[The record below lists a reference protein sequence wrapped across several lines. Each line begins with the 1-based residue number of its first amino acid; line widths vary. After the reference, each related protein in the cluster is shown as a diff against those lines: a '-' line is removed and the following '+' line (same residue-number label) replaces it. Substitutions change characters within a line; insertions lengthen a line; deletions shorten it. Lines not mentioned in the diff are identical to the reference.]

1 MEVDRVMSATTD
13 TQTAELVDTFQ
24 EFFRGYYDDEIRT
37 LAQHYPNEDRS
48 LVVDWGDLYRFD
60 PDLADDYL
68 SKPDQLQE
76 YAEEALRLY
85 DLPIDIELG
94 QAHVRVCNL
103 NETDSFYP
111 GWFSPTK
118 RHNTAPYLTVEG
130 QVEKA
135 TDVDPKVEEA
145 AFECQ
150 RCGTL
155 TRVPQSGTSDDFQ
168 EPHECSGC
176 ERQGPFQINFDQSEF
191 VDAQVLRLAEP
202 PEVAAG
208 GGGTKIDVALEDDI
222 TDEVDAGDRVDVTGR
237 LRLKQESSNNTKTTR
252 FKPYL
257 EGHHTEI
264 CDTDFEDLEITP
276 DDKRK
281 IEAIADG
288 EHGPLFETV
297 TASIAPDLTG
307 EKYELIKEAIFLMLI
322 GGATAELDTGR
333 EVRGVFH
340 MLLIGDAST
349 GKSTLLREAKLIA
362 PRSVFA
368 NGKGATE
375 AGMTATAKQDD
386 FAGGEW
392 ALDAGALVQ
401 ANNGLACIDEID
413 KVREDVQD
421 SMHGAMADMRVD
433 VNKAG
438 INTTLPAETSVFAG
452 GNPKHSRWDEYVADS
467 EQIDLSETLL
477 SRFALIFKLQDK
489 PDEETDREKAE
500 HVLETKE
507 GAKARRAG
515 EDAGADDDN
524 RVLDHDLLRKF
535 VAYVRQ
541 LPDPRFRSKEDRDT
555 LRDAYVRMRGV
566 NGYDDDAPVPITL
579 RKLQDMHR
587 IAEASARARLSEWIE
602 EEDINRAKR
611 LVGESLQD
619 YGMNED
625 GDFDADIVETNTS
638 KPQQDR
644 VKNVKAVIGELQ
656 GGKEGGVP
664 YEDVYEKLEEVGID
678 REKAEHEIEKL
689 KQKGEAYEPKTDKE
703 VRVA

>member
-1 MEVDRVMSATTD
+1 MAAATD
-13 TQTAELVDTFQ
+13 GAAAELVDVFQ
-24 EFFRGYYDDEIRT
+24 EFFRSYYDEEIRT
-37 LAQHYPNEDRS
+37 LAQHYPNEQRS
-48 LVVDWGDLYRFD
+48 LEVDWTDLFQFD
-60 PDLADDYL
+60 PALADDYL
-68 SKPDQLQE
+68 QQPKQLQR

-85 DLPIDIELG
+85 DIPIDVELG
-94 QAHVRVCNL
+94 NAHVRVYNL

-111 GWFSPTK
+111 GHFSPTK
-118 RHNTAPYLTVEG
+118 RHNDAPYLTIEG

-135 TDVDPKVEEA
+135 TDVDPKITEA

-150 RCGTL
+150 LCGTL
-155 TRVPQSGTSDDFQ
+155 NYVPQSGTEDDFQ
-168 EPHECSGC
+168 EPHECKGC

-191 VDAQVLRLAEP
+191 VDAQMLRLAEP
-202 PEVAAG
+202 PEVVAAG
-208 GGGTKIDVALEDDI
+208 DGRKIDAALEDDLC
-222 TDEVDAGDRVDVTGR
+222 DVVNGGERVNVTGR
-237 LRLKQESSNNTKTTR
+237 LRLKQDSSGNKKSAR

-257 EGHHTEI
+257 EGHHIEVS
-264 CDTDFEDLEITP
+264 DTDFEDLEITEA
-276 DDKRK
+276 DKQE
-281 IEAIADG
+281 IEAIAAG
-288 EHGPLFETV
+288 EYGPLFDV
-297 TASIAPDLTG
+297 VIDSIAPDLTG
-307 EKYELIKEAIFLMLI
+307 EKYDLIKEGIFLMLI
-322 GGATAELDTGR
+322 SGATVELENGR

-349 GKSTLLREAKLIA
+349 GKSTLLREANMIA

-386 FAGGEW
+386 FAGREW

-401 ANNGLACIDEID
+401 ANGGLACVDEID

-489 PDEETDREKAE
+489 PDEKTDREKAD

-507 GAKARRAG
+507 TAKAKRAG
-515 EDAGADDDN
+515 EDVDDDDDG
-524 RVLDHDLLRKF
+524 RVIDHDLLRKY

-541 LPDPRFRSKEDRDT
+541 LPDPRFRTEEMRNK

-587 IAEASARARLSEWIE
+587 IAEASARARHSEWIE
-602 EEDINRAKR
+602 EEDIKRAKR

-625 GDFDADIVETNTS
+625 GEFDADIVEANTS
-638 KPQQDR
+638 KPQR
-644 VKNVKAVIGELQ
+644 ERIKAVKAVIREMQ
-656 GGKEGGVP
+656 TGKAGGVP
-664 YEDVYEKLEEVGID
+664 YEDVFEKLEEEGISK
-678 REKAEHEIEKL
+678 EQAKHEIKKL
-689 KQKGEAYEPKTDKE
+689 KRKGDAYEPTTGKE
-703 VRVA
+703 VRVT

>member
-1 MEVDRVMSATTD
+1 VVVV
-13 TQTAELVDTFQ
+13 TAQDGGSELVDDFQ
-24 EFFRGYYDDEIRT
+24 EFFRNYYDEEIRT
-37 LAQHYPNEDRS
+37 LAQHYPNEQRS
-48 LVVDWGDLYRFD
+48 LEVGWGDLYQYA

-68 SKPDQLQE
+68 SQPDQLQR

-85 DLPIDIELG
+85 DLPIDVSLG
-94 QAHVRVCNL
+94 QAHVRVKNL

-111 GWFSPTK
+111 GWFSPTE
-118 RHNTAPYLTVEG
+118 RHNKSPYLTVEG

-135 TDVDPKVEEA
+135 TDVDPKLEEA

-150 RCGTL
+150 LCGTL
-155 TRVPQSGTSDDFQ
+155 NRVPQSGPSDDFQ

-176 ERQGPFQINFDQSEF
+176 ERQGPFHINFDQSEF
-191 VDAQVLRLAEP
+191 VDAQILRLAEP

-208 GGGTKIDVALEDDI
+208 GEGTKIDVALEDDL
-222 TDEVDAGDRVDVTGR
+222 TDQAEPGDRIDVTGR
-237 LRLKQESSNNTKTTR
+237 LQLKQDGSNNKKSNR

-257 EGHHTEI
+257 EGHHIEV
-264 CDTDFEDLEITP
+264 CDTDFEDLEITEE
-276 DDKRK
+276 DKRQ
-281 IEAIADG
+281 IEAIANG
-288 EHGPLFETV
+288 EYGPLFEAV
-297 TASIAPDLTG
+297 LDSIAPDLTG
-307 EKYELIKEAIFLMLI
+307 EKYDLIKEGLFLMLI
-322 GGATAELDTGR
+322 GGATVELDNGR

-386 FAGGEW
+386 WADGEW
-392 ALDAGALVQ
+392 TLDAGALVQ
-401 ANNGLACIDEID
+401 ANNGLASIDEID
-413 KVREDVQD
+413 KVRDDVQD
-421 SMHGAMADMRVD
+421 SMHGAMADMKVD

-452 GNPKHSRWDEYVADS
+452 GNPKHDRWDNYVADS
-467 EQIDLSETLL
+467 EQIDLGETLL
-477 SRFALIFKLQDK
+477 SRFALIFKLQDI
-489 PDEETDREKAE
+489 PDEKTDREKAD

-507 GAKARRAG
+507 TAKAKRAG
-515 EDAGADDDN
+515 ESIGADDDD
-524 RVLDHDLLRKF
+524 RVIDHDLLRKYI
-535 VAYVRQ
+535 AYVRQ
-541 LPDPRFRSKEDRDT
+541 LPDPRFRTEEDRNK

-587 IAEASARARLSEWIE
+587 IAEASARARLSQWIE
-602 EEDINRAKR
+602 EEDIQRAKR

-625 GDFDADIVETNTS
+625 GEFDADIVESNTS
-638 KPQQDR
+638 QPQR
-644 VKNVKAVIGELQ
+644 ERIKNVQAVIREMQ
-656 GGKEGGVP
+656 AGKAGGVP
-664 YEDVYEKLEEVGID
+664 YEDIFEKLEEQGISQ
-678 REKAEHEIEKL
+678 EKAQHEIEKL
-689 KQKGEAYEPKTDKE
+689 KKKGDAYEPKTNKE
-703 VRVA
+703 VRVT

>member
-1 MEVDRVMSATTD
+1 MSAAKD
-13 TQTAELVDTFQ
+13 AANAELVEDFQ

-37 LAQHYPNEDRS
+37 LAQHYPNEQRS
-48 LVVDWGDLYRFD
+48 LEVDWEDLFRFD
-60 PDLADDYL
+60 PDIADDYL
-68 SKPDQLQE
+68 AQPEQFQR
-76 YAEEALRLY
+76 YAEEALRMY
-85 DLPIDIELG
+85 DLPIDVSLG
-94 QAHVRVCNL
+94 QAHVRVHNL

-118 RHNTAPYLTVEG
+118 RHNKSPFLTIEG

-135 TDVDPKVEEA
+135 TDIDPKLEEA

-150 RCGTL
+150 LCGSL
-155 TRVPQSGTSDDFQ
+155 NRVPQSGTADDFQ
-168 EPHECSGC
+168 EPHECQGC
-176 ERQGPFQINFDQSEF
+176 ERQGPFKINFDQSEF
-191 VDAQVLRLAEP
+191 VDAQMLRLAEP
-202 PEVAAG
+202 PEVVAG
-208 GGGTKIDVALEDDI
+208 GEGTTIDIALEDDL
-222 TDEVDAGDRVDVTGR
+222 TDHVEPGDRVDVTGR
-237 LRLKQESSNNTKTTR
+237 LQLKQDGSNNTKNNR
-252 FKPYL
+252 FEPYL
-257 EGHHTEI
+257 EGHHIEI
-264 CDTDFEDLEITP
+264 SDTDFEDLEIS
-276 DDKRK
+276 DEDERK
-281 IEAIADG
+281 IEAIANG
-288 EHGPLFETV
+288 EHGPLFDTV

-322 GGATAELDTGR
+322 GGTTVELDTGR

-349 GKSTLLREAKLIA
+349 GKSTLLREAKEIA

-401 ANNGLACIDEID
+401 ANNGIACIDEID

-421 SMHGAMADMRVD
+421 SMHGAMADMLVD

-452 GNPKHSRWDEYVADS
+452 GNPKHDRWDQYVADS
-467 EQIDLSETLL
+467 EQIALSETLL
-477 SRFALIFKLQDK
+477 SRFALIFKLQDI
-489 PDEETDREKAE
+489 PDEETDREKAD

-507 GAKARRAG
+507 TAKAKQAG
-515 EDAGADDDN
+515 EDIDSGSDD
-524 RVLDHDLLRKF
+524 RVIDHDLLRKF
-535 VAYVRQ
+535 VAYARQ
-541 LPDPRFRSKEDRDT
+541 LPDPRFRTEEDRNK

-566 NGYDDDAPVPITL
+566 NGYDEDAPVPITL

-587 IAEASARARLSEWIE
+587 IAEASARARLSQWIE
-602 EEDINRAKR
+602 DQDIKRAKR

-625 GDFDADIVETNTS
+625 GEFDADIVEANAS
-638 KPQQDR
+638 RPQQDR
-644 VKNVKAVIGELQ
+644 VKSIESAIRELQ
-656 GGKEGGVP
+656 KGRSGGVP
-664 YEDVYEKLEEVGID
+664 YDELYETLEEKYEID
-678 REKAEHEIEKL
+678 RKKAEHEIEKL
-689 KQKGEAYEPKTDKE
+689 LQKGEAYEPTSDKE
-703 VRVA
+703 VRVT

>member
-1 MEVDRVMSATTD
+1 MSAATD
-13 TQTAELVDTFQ
+13 AASAELTESFLT
-24 EFFRGYYDDEIRT
+24 FFRNYYDEEVRT
-37 LAQHYPNEDRS
+37 LAQHYPNERRS
-48 LVVDWGDLYRFD
+48 LEVDWEDLYRFD
-60 PDLADDYL
+60 PEFADDYL
-68 SKPDQLQE
+68 AQPEQLQR

-85 DLPIDIELG
+85 DLPIDISLG
-94 QAHVRVCNL
+94 NAHVRVKNL

-118 RHNTAPYLTVEG
+118 RHEDAPYLTIEG

-150 RCGTL
+150 LCGTL
-155 TRVPQSGTSDDFQ
+155 TRIPQSGSSDDFN
-168 EPHECSGC
+168 EPHECQGC
-176 ERQGPFQINFDQSEF
+176 ERQGPFQINFDQSTF
-191 VDAQVLRLAEP
+191 VDAQMLRLAEP

-208 GGGTKIDVALEDDI
+208 GDGTKIDVALEDDI
-222 TDEVDAGDRVDVTGR
+222 TDKVDAGDRVDVTGR
-237 LRLKQESSNNTKTTR
+237 LYLKQETSNNAKTAR

-257 EGHHTEI
+257 KGHHTEI
-264 CDTDFEDLEITP
+264 CDTDFEDLEIAEE
-276 DDKRK
+276 DKQK
-281 IEAIADG
+281 IEAIANG
-288 EHGPLFETV
+288 EYGPLFDV
-297 TASIAPDLTG
+297 VIGSIAPDLTG
-307 EKYELIKEAIFLMLI
+307 EKYDLIKESMFLMLI
-322 GGATAELDTGR
+322 GGATVELDTGR

-349 GKSTLLREAKLIA
+349 GKSTLLREAKEIA

-421 SMHGAMADMRVD
+421 SMHGAMADMKVD

-452 GNPKHSRWDEYVADS
+452 GNPKHDRWDDYVADN

-477 SRFALIFKLQDK
+477 SRFALIFKLQDR
-489 PDEETDREKAE
+489 PDEETDREKAD

-507 GAKARRAG
+507 GAKSRG
-515 EDAGADDDN
+515 PDEKSGSGDDFQEI
-524 RVLDHDLLRKF
+524 DHDLLRKY

-541 LPDPRFRSKEDRDT
+541 LPDPRFRSKEDRNK

-566 NGYDDDAPVPITL
+566 NGYDADAPVPITL

-602 EEDINRAKR
+602 EEDIKRAKR
-611 LVGESLQD
+611 LVGESLRD
-619 YGMNED
+619 YGQNEN
-625 GDFDADIVETNTS
+625 GEFDADIVEANES
-638 KPQQDR
+638 KPQRDR
-644 VKNVKAVIGELQ
+644 IKSVKSVIRTMQSGRT
-656 GGKEGGVP
+656 GGVP
-664 YEDVYEKLEEVGID
+664 YEDVYEALEEDHGIAK
-678 REKAEHEIEKL
+678 EKAKHEIEKL
-689 KQKGEAYEPKTDKE
+689 KKKGEAYEPKTSKS

>member
-1 MEVDRVMSATTD
+1 MSASSD
-13 TQTAELVDTFQ
+13 AANAELVDSFQ
-24 EFFRGYYDDEIRT
+24 EFFRDYYDDEIRT
-37 LAQHYPNEDRS
+37 LAQHYPNEQRS
-48 LVVDWGDLYRFD
+48 LEVDWEDLFRFD

-68 SKPDQLQE
+68 GQPEQLQR

-85 DLPIDIELG
+85 DLPIDVSLG
-94 QAHVRVCNL
+94 NAHVRVYNL
-103 NETDSFYP
+103 NGTDSFYP

-118 RHNTAPYLTVEG
+118 RHKKTPLLTVEG

-135 TDVDPKVEEA
+135 TDVDPKIEEA

-150 RCGTL
+150 LCGSL

-168 EPHECSGC
+168 EPHECQGC
-176 ERQGPFQINFDQSEF
+176 ERQGPFRINFDQSEF
-191 VDAQVLRLAEP
+191 VDAQLLRLAEP
-202 PEVAAG
+202 PEVIG
-208 GGGTKIDVALEDDI
+208 GGDGTKIDIAVEDDLC
-222 TDEVDAGDRVDVTGR
+222 DQAEPGDRVSVTGR
-237 LRLKQESSNNTKTTR
+237 LRLQQEGSNNKKSAR

-257 EGHHTEI
+257 EGHHIEI
-264 CDTDFEDLEITP
+264 SDTDFEDLEITEE
-276 DDKRK
+276 DKQE
-281 IEAIADG
+281 IEAIANG
-288 EHGPLFETV
+288 EYGPLFEV
-297 TASIAPDLTG
+297 VLASIAPDLTG
-307 EKYELIKEAIFLMLI
+307 EKYELIKEGIFLMLI
-322 GGATAELDTGR
+322 GGATVELDNGR

-349 GKSTLLREAKLIA
+349 GKSTLLREAKQIA

-386 FAGGEW
+386 WADGEW
-392 ALDAGALVQ
+392 TLDAGALVQ

-421 SMHGAMADMRVD
+421 SMHGAMADMKVD

-438 INTTLPAETSVFAG
+438 INTTLPSETSVFAG
-452 GNPKHSRWDEYVADS
+452 GNPKHDRWDDYVADS

-507 GAKARRAG
+507 AAKAKRAG
-515 EDAGADDDN
+515 EADGTDDDD
-524 RVLDHDLLRKF
+524 RVIDHDLLRKY

-541 LPDPRFRSKEDRDT
+541 LPDPRFRTEEMRNK

-566 NGYDDDAPVPITL
+566 NGYDEDAPVPITL

-587 IAEASARARLSEWIE
+587 IAEASARARLSQWIE
-602 EEDINRAKR
+602 EEDIMRAKR

-625 GDFDADIVETNTS
+625 GEFDADIVEANSS
-638 KPQQDR
+638 KPQRDR
-644 VKNVKAVIGELQ
+644 VKNVKAVIRELQ
-656 GGKEGGVP
+656 AGKAGGVP
-664 YEDVYEKLEEVGID
+664 YEDVFEKLEEMGISQ
-678 REKAEHEIEKL
+678 EKAKHEIEKL
-689 KQKGEAYEPKTDKE
+689 KRKGDAYEPKTNKE
-703 VRVA
+703 VRVT

>member
-1 MEVDRVMSATTD
+1 MSATTD
-13 TQTAELVDTFQ
+13 AQTAALVDAFH
-24 EFFRGYYDDEIRT
+24 EFFRGYCDKEIRT

-48 LVVDWGDLYRFD
+48 LVVDWGDLYQFD

-68 SKPDQLQE
+68 SKPEQLQE
-76 YAEEALRLY
+76 CAEEALRLY

-111 GWFSPTK
+111 GGFSPTK

-135 TDVDPKVEEA
+135 TDVDPKVEVA

-155 TRVPQSGTSDDFQ
+155 THVPQSGTGDDFQ
-168 EPHECSGC
+168 EPHECEGC

-208 GGGTKIDVALEDDI
+208 GDGTKIDVALEDDI
-222 TDEVDAGDRVDVTGR
+222 TDAVAAGDRVDVTGR
-237 LRLKQESSNNTKTTR
+237 LRLKQESSNNAKTSR

-257 EGHHTEI
+257 EAHHIEI

-438 INTTLPAETSVFAG
+438 INATLPAETSVFAG
-452 GNPKHSRWDEYVADS
+452 GNPKHSRWDDYVADS

-489 PDEETDREKAE
+489 PDEETDRERAD

-507 GAKARRAG
+507 DAKARRAG
-515 EDAGADDDN
+515 EDAGVDDDT
-524 RVLDHDLLRKF
+524 RALDHDLLRKF

-541 LPDPRFRSKEDRDT
+541 LPDPRFRTEDDRNK

-566 NGYDDDAPVPITL
+566 NGYDEDAPVPITL

-625 GDFDADIVETNTS
+625 GDFDADIVEANTS

-644 VKNVKAVIGELQ
+644 VKNVKAVITELQ
-656 GGKEGGVP
+656 DSGSGGVP
-664 YEDVYEKLEEVGID
+664 YEDVYEQLEAVGLD

-689 KQKGEAYEPKTDKE
+689 KQKGDAYEPKTGKE
-703 VRVA
+703 VRVT

>member
-1 MEVDRVMSATTD
+1 MSATTD